1 MAKLDGYVFALR
13 LGGSAITGRVTSSLN
28 IDWDMLDATTADSS
42 QAKEYLAGESGWS
55 VSVEGK
61 LDSTETYAVTAL
73 KTAGDTRT
81 VVVMKLGRLTDDA
94 RQWSGNV
101 LVQSL
106 SISMPKNDVVT
117 WTATLQGTGA
127 LTEGTY
133 TTTA

>member
-1 MAKLDGYVFALR
+1 MALDGYVFALR
-13 LGGSAITGRVTSSLN
+13 LGGTTVTGRVTSSLDIN
-28 IDWDMLDATTADSS
+28 WDMLDATTADSS
-42 QAKEYLAGESGWS
+42 QNKEYLAGEGGWTI
-55 VSVEGK
+55 SVEGK
-61 LDSTETYAVTAL
+61 LGASDTYSATQL

-81 VVVMKLGRLTDDA
+81 AVAMLLGRLSDDA

-101 LVQSL
+101 FVNNLN
-106 SISMPKNDVVT
+106 ISFPKNEVVT

>member
-1 MAKLDGYVFALR
+1 MAEDGYKFAVR
-13 LGGSAITGRVTSSLN
+13 LGGTAVTGRITSSLN

-42 QAKEYLAGESGWS
+42 RAKEYISGESGWS

-61 LDSTETYAVTAL
+61 LGASDTESVTQL

-81 VVVMKLGRLTDDA
+81 PVAALIGRLEDDA

-101 LVQSL
+101 LVQNL
-106 SISMPKNDVVT
+106 VINFPKNDVVT